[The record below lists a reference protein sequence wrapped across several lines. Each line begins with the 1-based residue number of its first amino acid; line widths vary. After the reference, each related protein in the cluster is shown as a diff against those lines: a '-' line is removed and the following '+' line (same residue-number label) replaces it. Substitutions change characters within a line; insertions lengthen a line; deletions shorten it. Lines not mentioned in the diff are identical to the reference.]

1 MNPMDICVFENM
13 TQNFVSRD
21 RLCHP
26 NDHPNDHSNDH
37 PNDHPNDHRKDP
49 SDHHKAHVI

>member
-1 MNPMDICVFENM
+1 MNPMDICVFENT

-21 RLCHP
+21 QLC
-26 NDHPNDHSNDH
+26 H